1 MSEAKPSRKQQ
12 ILETLARELESAPGE
27 RITTAGLARSLGVS
41 EAALYRHFASKAQ
54 MYEGLIEFAEQTL
67 FSTVHRI
74 NAEQVPVAGRARK
87 VIYLLLGFA
96 ERNPGISRVLSG
108 DALVGEKERLR
119 NRAGKLFDRLEL
131 ELKQMLREAE
141 LHGELPVGTPVQAI
155 ANLLL
160 AVAEGLIHQFV
171 QSGFQRKPLAL
182 FEAQW
187 RLLVEGLFPPGKA
200 AQ

>member
-12 ILETLARELESAPGE
+12 ILETLAHELESSPGE

-54 MYEGLIEFAEQTL
+54 MFEGLIEFAEEAIFT
-67 FSTVHRI
+67 TVRRI
-74 NAEQVPVAGRARK
+74 NEEGSPVETRARK

-96 ERNPGISRVLSG
+96 ERNPGISRLLSG

-119 NRAGKLFDRLEL
+119 GRAGKFFDRLES

-141 LHGELPVGTPVQAI
+141 AKGELPLGTPAQAI

-160 AVAEGLIHQFV
+160 AVAEGRIHQFV
-171 QSGFQRKPLAL
+171 QSGFQRKPLVL
-182 FEAQW
+182 WDEQW
-187 RLLVEGLFPPGKA
+187 ELLAGGSFGRS
-200 AQ
+200 

>member
-12 ILETLARELESAPGE
+12 ILETLAHELESSPGE

-54 MYEGLIEFAEQTL
+54 MFEGLIEFAEEAIFT
-67 FSTVHRI
+67 TVRRI
-74 NAEQVPVAGRARK
+74 NEEGSPVETRARK

-96 ERNPGISRVLSG
+96 ERNPGISRLLSG

-119 NRAGKLFDRLEL
+119 GRAGKFFDRLES

-141 LHGELPVGTPVQAI
+141 VKGELPVGTPAQAM

-160 AVAEGLIHQFV
+160 AVAEGRIHQFV
-171 QSGFQRKPLAL
+171 QSGFQRKPLVLWDEQWAL
-182 FEAQW
+182 LAG
-187 RLLVEGLFPPGKA
+187 GLFGRS
-200 AQ
+200 

>member
-1 MSEAKPSRKQQ
+1 MSDAKPSRKQQ
-12 ILETLARELESAPGE
+12 ILETLAKELESSPGE

-54 MYEGLIEFAEQTL
+54 MFEALIEFAEEGL
-67 FSTVHRI
+67 FSTVRRI
-74 NAEQVPVAGRARK
+74 NEEPAPVRKRAQN
-87 VIYLLLGFA
+87 VVYLLLAFA
-96 ERNPGISRVLSG
+96 ERNPGISRVLTG

-119 NRAGKLFDRLEL
+119 ARAGKLFDRLES

-141 LHGELPVGTPVQAI
+141 AKGELPVGSPAQAV

-171 QSGFQRKPLAL
+171 QSGFRRKPLEL
-182 FEAQW
+182 WEAQW
-187 RLLVEGLFPPGKA
+187 RLLEGGLFTPR
-200 AQ
+200 